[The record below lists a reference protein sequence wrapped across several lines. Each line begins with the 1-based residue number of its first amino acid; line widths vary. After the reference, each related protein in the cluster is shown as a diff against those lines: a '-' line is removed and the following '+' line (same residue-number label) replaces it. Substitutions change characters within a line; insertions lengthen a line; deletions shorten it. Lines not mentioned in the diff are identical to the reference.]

1 MNVRLVSESVTFV
14 APHSIVNLGS
24 RTLGPLLVIRQH
36 ACADLSY
43 IIHIHICLADCRC
56 ICVNRARQLASI
68 WRRFPHP
75 PPTWRSAG
83 AVKVKSTTGKTIA
96 LMISGQS
103 AARLTVR
110 YEQLLVRLASWIA
123 IQV

>member
-56 ICVNRARQLASI
+56 ICMHMLHTQPGLGSNMYVLER
-68 WRRFPHP
+68 
-75 PPTWRSAG
+75 WRSHDNLM
-83 AVKVKSTTGKTIA
+83 KVKSRTGKTIA
-96 LMISGQS
+96 LR
-103 AARLTVR
+103 A
-110 YEQLLVRLASWIA
+110 EQLPG
-123 IQV
+123 

>member
-1 MNVRLVSESVTFV
+1 MHMCKQGSPIGVHMEKVST
-14 APHSIVNLGS
+14 
-24 RTLGPLLVIRQH
+24 
-36 ACADLSY
+36 
-43 IIHIHICLADCRC
+43 
-56 ICVNRARQLASI
+56 
-68 WRRFPHP
+68 P
-75 PPTWRSAG
+75 PPIWRSAG

-123 IQV
+123 PLEDSVGTLNKSRG